1 MDDTDVLPDEV
12 DPELWF
18 ECRHHAGARDYLL
31 NTAWHTF
38 PGRMSAWCATR
49 RVGFRVS
56 KSELP
61 SDLPTTTRYWVE
73 GFLTGNL
80 PRQPYVDDQDSPAMD
95 MWNRLAHQFF
105 ATGVWPG
112 GMGTELQ
119 RQWWEDAQVLGQLG
133 QALADV
139 PMPAVQVRIPT
150 ALADVS
156 LAAWA
161 REDDEAPA
169 YETAEQRIYRDRAA
183 DLALVGLSIEARG
196 RRDGD
201 AVVVDLS
208 ADLLVAAIQAADD

>member
-1 MDDTDVLPDEV
+1 
-12 DPELWF
+12 
-18 ECRHHAGARDYLL
+18 
-31 NTAWHTF
+31 
-38 PGRMSAWCATR
+38 
-49 RVGFRVS
+49 
-56 KSELP
+56 
-61 SDLPTTTRYWVE
+61 
-73 GFLTGNL
+73 
-80 PRQPYVDDQDSPAMD
+80 
-95 MWNRLAHQFF
+95 
-105 ATGVWPG
+105 
-112 GMGTELQ
+112 
-119 RQWWEDAQVLGQLG
+119 
-133 QALADV
+133 
-139 PMPAVQVRIPT
+139 VRIPT